1 MREEE
6 NNYSHS
12 ALYYIMKAAGFMLIL
27 LLALS
32 FTASAISGVS
42 FFNWEIMRGLR
53 TIFVLSLIILGVLFL
68 IPFTIALLMPS
79 KTVLSGRSTLVK
91 DYSLRYEYT
100 DENNRKKKR
109 TFSIKNIDD
118 YLAAYQKMFV
128 INDVTLYKENKKDRL
143 NANTLYA
150 ELPDGKKLSM
160 RDLNNEKP
168 MLYDRIAAFLY
179 KISDKSVTDMAASLK
194 RLVARENM
202 INLGKDEAYD
212 LKVLK
217 KSVKDPEVKEQIDL
231 IIADI
236 NRTEVLINVTGTNDK
251 IRKLY
256 EHYLPM
262 LREIT
267 QNYLTLEAHDL
278 EKDKI
283 EAARVKLMETFRLIE
298 GAFNSLTANADEQQF
313 DELEA
318 TVATVSALL
327 EQERSI
333 SGK

>member
-1 MREEE
+1 M
-6 NNYSHS
+6 
-12 ALYYIMKAAGFMLIL
+12 
-27 LLALS
+27 
-32 FTASAISGVS
+32 
-42 FFNWEIMRGLR
+42 
-53 TIFVLSLIILGVLFL
+53 
-68 IPFTIALLMPS
+68 
-79 KTVLSGRSTLVK
+79 
-91 DYSLRYEYT
+91 
-100 DENNRKKKR
+100 
-109 TFSIKNIDD
+109 
-118 YLAAYQKMFV
+118 
-128 INDVTLYKENKKDRL
+128 

-217 KSVKDPEVKEQIDL
+217 KSVKDQEVKEQIDL

-236 NRTEVLINVTGTNDK
+236 NRTEELINVTGTNDK